1 MRIPTSRYF
10 QERKVG
16 TVLAWYNN
24 KWAYQLLTKDEHQ
37 NYIQNFMA
45 STTSF
50 DKTGVRNYA
59 LVTAAYWGFTVTDGA
74 LRMLV
79 LLYFHTL
86 GYSPF
91 EVAMLFLFY
100 EIFGIVTNLFGGWIG
115 SQLGVKLTLY
125 GGIAL
130 QIGALLMMT
139 PVNEAWALAL
149 AIPYV
154 MAAQAVSGIAK
165 DLTKMSSK
173 SAIRLVIPQ
182 EAQSSLFKWVA
193 ILTGSKNA
201 LKGVG
206 FFLGSV
212 LLAVFGYVNAL
223 LIMAGGLFLILLS
236 SRWLPSGMGKIKAKI
251 KFRQLFSKS
260 REINILSA
268 ARFFLFGARDVWFV
282 VGLPVFLYSQLNWTF
297 EQVGGFLAIW
307 VIGYG
312 IVQSLAPTLLK
323 RFGSGNPPQASTIR
337 FWTGFL
343 TAMPVA
349 IALSLQAGLPPG
361 RTIVIG
367 LMAFGIVFA
376 FNSAVH
382 SYLVLAYT
390 EGDKVALNVGFYYM
404 ANSGGRLAGTVLSG
418 VIFQLYGLVGCL
430 WISAIFVLLAELITL
445 KLSNPKSERAIA
457 QKVQ

>member
-1 MRIPTSRYF
+1 MGSLP
-10 QERKVG
+10 
-16 TVLAWYNN
+16 
-24 KWAYQLLTKDEHQ
+24 
-37 NYIQNFMA
+37 
-45 STTSF
+45 SF
-50 DKTGVRNYA
+50 DQSGVRNYA

-74 LRMLV
+74 LRMMV

-115 SQLGVKLTLY
+115 ARFGVKLTLY
-125 GGIAL
+125 GGIAM
-130 QIGALLMMT
+130 QIVALLLLT
-139 PVNEAWALAL
+139 PVNESWAI
-149 AIPYV
+149 AIAVPYV
-154 MAAQAVSGIAK
+154 MFAQALSGMAK

-173 SAIRLVIPQ
+173 SAIRLVIPK

-206 FFLGSV
+206 FFLGGV
-212 LLAVFGYVNAL
+212 LLSVFGYASAL
-223 LIMAGGLFLILLS
+223 VIMAVALSVVLLS
-236 SRWLPSGMGKIKAKI
+236 SRWLPSGMGKIKAKV

-260 REINILSA
+260 PEINVLSA

-282 VGLPVFLYSQLNWTF
+282 VGLPVFLYSGLNWSF

-312 IVQSLAPTLLK
+312 LVQSSAPMLLR
-323 RFGSGNPPQASTIR
+323 RFGSGQPPQAGTIR
-337 FWTGFL
+337 FWTGVL
-343 TAMPVA
+343 IAVPGA
-349 IALSLQAGLPPG
+349 IALSLQMGLPAAP
-361 RTIVIG
+361 TIIIG
-367 LMAFGIVFA
+367 LMLFGIVFA

-390 EGDKVALNVGFYYM
+390 EDDNVALNVGFYYM

-418 VIFQLYGLVGCL
+418 LIFQLYGLVGCL
-430 WISAIFVLLAELITL
+430 WVSTVLVLLAELVTL
-445 KLSNPKSERAIA
+445 KLPSKILMEAIGES
-457 QKVQ
+457 Q

>member
-1 MRIPTSRYF
+1 METSSTLDRI
-10 QERKVG
+10 G
-16 TVLAWYNN
+16 
-24 KWAYQLLTKDEHQ
+24 
-37 NYIQNFMA
+37 I
-45 STTSF
+45 
-50 DKTGVRNYA
+50 RNYA
-59 LVTAAYWGFTVTDGA
+59 LVTAAYWGFTITDGA

-86 GYSPF
+86 GYTPL

-115 SQLGVKLTLY
+115 ARSGVKLTLY

-130 QIGALLMMT
+130 QIVALLLLM
-139 PVNEAWALAL
+139 PVNESWAIALAV
-149 AIPYV
+149 PYV
-154 MAAQAVSGIAK
+154 MFAQALSGIAK

-173 SAIRLVIPQ
+173 SAIRLVIPK
-182 EAQSSLFKWVA
+182 EAQSSLFRWVA

-206 FFLGSV
+206 FFLGG
-212 LLAVFGYVNAL
+212 LLLSAFCYVNAL
-223 LIMAGGLFLILLS
+223 AIMAAGLFVVLLS
-236 SRWLPSGMGKIKAKI
+236 SRWLPAGMGKVKAKV

-260 REINILSA
+260 PEINILSG

-282 VGLPVFLYSQLNWTF
+282 VGLPVFLYSVLNWSF

-312 IVQSLAPTLLK
+312 LVQSLAPMLLR
-323 RFGSGNPPQASTIR
+323 RFGSGRSPQAGTIR
-337 FWTGFL
+337 FWTGL
-343 TAMPVA
+343 LIAIPAMIA
-349 IALSLQAGLPPG
+349 IALNLNLPPG
-361 RTIVIG
+361 QTIIIG
-367 LMAFGIVFA
+367 LMIFGIVFA

-390 EGDKVALNVGFYYM
+390 EDDKVALNVGFYYM

-418 VIFQLYGLVGCL
+418 LVFQFYGLVGCL
-430 WISAIFVLLAELITL
+430 WVSTLFVLLAELVTL
-445 KLSNPKSERAIA
+445 KLPNPQPTGATADS
-457 QKVQ
+457 